1 MKRLIAFLLLTISFL
16 LLATAVSAQYGQY
29 GPYQGP
35 EPSLSI
41 MIDKMVGTPIT
52 TKGGTDDVEFVDNLS
67 PSDTRFLPGEEV
79 LFKLKVKNTSEAK
92 LNDVTV
98 VDFLPDFVEPV
109 EGPGTF
115 SDETREITVEAGYF
129 EVDEEKEFILKVRV
143 LVQDELPEDEAL
155 ICLVNNSQ
163 AFNENVSDEDT
174 SQFCVEKEVLGVTEV
189 PSAGP
194 ELGAL
199 LLSGQVTMLGLGIL
213 LKRKS
218 L

>member
-1 MKRLIAFLLLTISFL
+1 M
-16 LLATAVSAQYGQY
+16 
-29 GPYQGP
+29 
-35 EPSLSI
+35 
-41 MIDKMVGTPIT
+41 
-52 TKGGTDDVEFVDNLS
+52 
-67 PSDTRFLPGEEV
+67 
-79 LFKLKVKNTSEAK
+79 
-92 LNDVTV
+92 TV

-115 SDETREITVEAGYF
+115 SDETREITVEAGDF